1 MRDYSKIQPKFWD
14 SEIVAAMEINNIDA
28 AYVALYLM
36 TSPASTML
44 GLFRC
49 SAVQIADDSHLSVDR
64 VELALS
70 ALERTGFLERDT
82 RRKLVY
88 VKKMAAVQI
97 EKSLKSSDNRVIAI
111 KKELDSLPDCELKH
125 SFISDYNGAFSL
137 GFSLDIEQLEAPS
150 KPLLSPPTSQ
160 EQEQEQGAR
169 AVSKSSEQEQEQE
182 IRALRAQDQELK
194 KIPKKVDAQVSQQ
207 SESESA
213 AASQLP
219 AAEAACTFEN
229 LDCESL
235 ALELV
240 EASTSDASLAK
251 KPVIK
256 RVKSTKPSAN
266 GIDLSKLPPQ
276 ISAMAAETLIAHRK
290 AKRSPF
296 VQVSFDRFMVKVLEA
311 SAELSIS
318 ADDVIFEM
326 IDAGWTGF
334 RIEWLKNRL
343 QSGQKTGGNFRQKFG
358 AMSET
363 GKQSVR
369 ASARA
374 DFLDDFGGVNPVTGT
389 VLIEGIEYAKL

>member
-70 ALERTGFLERDT
+70 ALERTGFLERDQ

-169 AVSKSSEQEQEQE
+169 AVSKSSEQEQEL
-182 IRALRAQDQELK
+182 RALRARAEEQK
-194 KIPKKVDAQVSQQ
+194 NNTKKVDAQGSQQ

-219 AAEAACTFEN
+219 AAVAACTFEN

-235 ALELV
+235 ALELA
-240 EASTSDASLAK
+240 EAGTSDASLAK
-251 KPVIK
+251 KAVSK
-256 RVKSTKPSAN
+256 REKSTKPSAN

-276 ISAMAAETLIAHRK
+276 ISVMAAETLIAHRK

-334 RIEWLKNRL
+334 RTDWLKNRL
-343 QSGQKTGGNFRQKFG
+343 QSGQKTGGNSRQKFG
-358 AMSET
+358 AMSVSE
-363 GKQSVR
+363 KSAVR
-369 ASARA
+369 DRVKSG
-374 DFLDDFGGVNPVTGT
+374 FLDSFVGVNPVDGT
-389 VLIEGIEYAKL
+389 TLIEGVEYAKC